1 MAVREHKGSWCCYW
15 NDENGKRHEKYFGSG
30 PVGKFKANKFNKRM
44 GFGQSKRK
52 NSNAVQFAQFL
63 PDYLKHIQAKAK
75 NEKNFKNVE
84 WNFSGNILPFW
95 GVYDIYG
102 LIHSDLDDYIIRRK
116 GQKTKKGT
124 PPTLSSINREID
136 DIQSYLNWCV
146 TTKRILNNPLK
157 GYRRP
162 ANDKAVIDPPS
173 VNEINKLI
181 ENAVPHIQRFIIL
194 SYYVGVRPGPIELS
208 ALKWEHINWD
218 EQTILVR
225 SADKKGLTSRRVSMH
240 PALPLLL
247 KQWSLEDRN
256 NQIKT
261 DHIIH
266 FRGKPVTSIKKGFKR
281 AKERAG
287 ITRRIRPYDIRHSH
301 VTHQL
306 DEGADIKAVAANIGH
321 KSEDTT
327 RKVYQHI
334 SGKLQKEAIEK
345 LPKVAAPAIADTLKR
360 RKI

>member
-1 MAVREHKGSWCCYW
+1 MAVREHKGSWSCYW
-15 NDENGKRHEKYFGSG
+15 NDENGKRQEKYFGSG
-30 PVGKFKANKFNKRM
+30 PVGKFKAEKFNERM
-44 GFGQSKRK
+44 GFGKQKRR
-52 NSNAVQFAQFL
+52 NPDDVLFAQFI
-63 PDYLKHIQAKAK
+63 PGYFKHVRAKAK
-75 NEKNFKNVE
+75 NDKNFKNIE
-84 WNFSGNILPFW
+84 WSFTGNLLPFF
-95 GVYDIYG
+95 GTYDIYG
-102 LIHSDLDDYIIRRK
+102 LIHSDLDDYIIYIK

-124 PPTLSSINREID
+124 PPTQSSINREID

-146 TTKRILNNPLK
+146 TSKRILSNPLQ

-173 VNEINKLI
+173 VNEINQMI
-181 ENAVPHIQRFIIL
+181 ENAAPHIQRFIIL

-208 ALKWEHINWD
+208 ALRWDHVNWD
-218 EQTILVR
+218 EQTILVK
-225 SADKKGLTSRRVSMH
+225 SADKKGLTSRRVAMH
-240 PALPLLL
+240 PTLPKLL
-247 KQWSLEDRN
+247 KHWFLDDHN
-256 NQIKT
+256 NQVKT

-266 FRGKPVTSIKKGFKR
+266 FRGKPVGSIKKAFKR

-334 SGKLQKEAIEK
+334 SGKLQKEAIGK
-345 LPKVAAPAIADTLKR
+345 LPEVATPAIAETLKQ